1 MLARQRTIE
10 QIGPSAPSPPI
21 RQGARAGPGRSSRA
35 GTTPPRQPPTTTE
48 TRAIVVHHPLWRTF
62 PLDAN
67 AAGIRMGDVLSKID
81 PDLRLT
87 LGSLEDGDELTVLL
101 VPCDAG
107 PVLRMLLA
115 ARRHEGRIEYR
126 VLRLVNAIEVTGE
139 KAAILELATCPQIT
153 RMRSAGGF
161 LHGD

>member
-1 MLARQRTIE
+1 
-10 QIGPSAPSPPI
+10 
-21 RQGARAGPGRSSRA
+21 
-35 GTTPPRQPPTTTE
+35 
-48 TRAIVVHHPLWRTF
+48 
-62 PLDAN
+62 
-67 AAGIRMGDVLSKID
+67 MGDVLSKID